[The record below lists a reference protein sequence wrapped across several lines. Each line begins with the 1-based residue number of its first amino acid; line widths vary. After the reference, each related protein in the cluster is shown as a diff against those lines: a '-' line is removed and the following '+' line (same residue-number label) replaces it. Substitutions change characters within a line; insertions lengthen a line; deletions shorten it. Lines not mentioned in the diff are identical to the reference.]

1 MPYTLF
7 WFLEMFPGL
16 IHLRMLIIY
25 ITLVLT
31 YVHACF
37 PTAESADEASQLT
50 PLDASEC
57 DAPLLV
63 GTHANDMYYVNWRI
77 DVIFPV

>member
-1 MPYTLF
+1 ML
-7 WFLEMFPGL
+7 PGF

-25 ITLVLT
+25 IILVLT
-31 YVHACF
+31 YVHACL
-37 PTAESADEASQLT
+37 PTPESADEASQLI

-63 GTHANDMYYVNWRI
+63 DTHANAINYVNSRI
-77 DVIFPV
+77 DAIFPV